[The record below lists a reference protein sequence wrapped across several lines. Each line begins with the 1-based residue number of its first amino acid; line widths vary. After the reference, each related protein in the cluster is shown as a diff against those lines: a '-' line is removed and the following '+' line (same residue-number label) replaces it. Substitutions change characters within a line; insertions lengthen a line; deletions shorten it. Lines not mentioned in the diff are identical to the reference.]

1 MASIGTV
8 EVKGKDGDVVFSG
21 ELNNLTVTGGRAF
34 MQIGGGFIPLM
45 PLQRGQLYTIGFIG
59 VEGMDG
65 VEFTAT
71 YEDYV
76 FNAGATDYVDENV
89 SDKVVKIIQSYV
101 GVVNK
106 MVWRKE
112 S

>member
-8 EVKGKDGDVVFSG
+8 EVKGKGGDVVFSG

-34 MQIGGGFIPLM
+34 MQIGGGFIPSLPM
-45 PLQRGQLYTIGFIG
+45 QRGQLYTIGFIG

-89 SDKVVKIIQSYV
+89 STKVVKLIQSYT

-106 MVWRKE
+106 MVWRKY
-112 S
+112 

>member
-45 PLQRGQLYTIGFIG
+45 PLQRGLLYRLGFPG

-65 VEFTAT
+65 VVFTAT

-76 FNAGATDYVDENV
+76 FNAGATDHIDEN
-89 SDKVVKIIQSYV
+89 
-101 GVVNK
+101 GVRTTGTCVLSNQLQFQILG
-106 MVWRKE
+106 
-112 S
+112 